1 MFHDIFV
8 LYDYTLDIYS
18 CQFTSNEY
26 INFLKENQI
35 RQSMDGKSR
44 WADNIMIERWFRS
57 FKYEEAYLTQYNIS
71 EKHGR
76 QSVTM
81 CTLTT
86 LNVVILHSIIRHR
99 HPAIIRFCY
108 WMIMQPKEG
117 FSPLPSYIYQFIIKS
132 LDFCLDN

>member
-71 EKHGR
+71 EK
-76 QSVTM
+76 Q
-81 CTLTT
+81 
-86 LNVVILHSIIRHR
+86 VV
-99 HPAIIRFCY
+99 
-108 WMIMQPKEG
+108 
-117 FSPLPSYIYQFIIKS
+117 
-132 LDFCLDN
+132 